1 MPKSG
6 NREYVQFVLLGRSR
20 TGSNFLRGLLN
31 AHSEALVLGEIFKNP
46 EAIEW
51 GTDFQS
57 PPEDALPLYQ
67 SDPVSFLERFVY
79 GEKPHWVHAFGFK
92 LFYYHAQSEP
102 WDAIW
107 SYLQKNTQIHIL
119 HVKRRNILRT
129 HLSRARA
136 VQTDRWVR
144 LTKDKQNLPSLQLD
158 YEECLRDFTQTRAW
172 ERQFEAF
179 FKQHPLMDIYYEDLA
194 ADYSNQMAHIQRFL
208 ELSDERIEPQTYKQ
222 ANDSLEE
229 AITNFSDLKARFAGT
244 EWEEFF
250 HSGNTG

>member
-31 AHSEALVLGEIFKNP
+31 AHSEALVLGEVFKNP

-57 PPEDALPLYQ
+57 PPKDALLLYQ
-67 SDPVSFLERFVY
+67 SDPVSFLEQYVY

-102 WDAIW
+102 WDTIW
-107 SYLQKNTQIHIL
+107 PHLQKNTQIHIL

-144 LTKDKQNLPSLQLD
+144 LTNDKQNLPSLQLD
-158 YEECLRDFTQTRAW
+158 YEECLRDFVQTRAW
-172 ERQFEAF
+172 ERQFDAF
-179 FKQHPLMDIYYEDLA
+179 FKQHPLMDVYYEDLA
-194 ADYSNQMAHIQRFL
+194 EDYSDQMANIQRFL
-208 ELSDERIEPQTYKQ
+208 ELPGEHIEPQTYKQ

-229 AITNFSDLKARFAGT
+229 AIVNFSDLKARFAGT

-250 HSGNTG
+250 HSGDSG